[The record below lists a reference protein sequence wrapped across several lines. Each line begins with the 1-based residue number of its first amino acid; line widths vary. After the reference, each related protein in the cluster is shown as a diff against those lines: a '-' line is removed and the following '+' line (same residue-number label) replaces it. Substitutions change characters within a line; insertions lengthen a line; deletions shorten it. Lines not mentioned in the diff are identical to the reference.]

1 MSNTPDI
8 NRGYMKYILMIL
20 MSYFLINVANAKD
33 YIFEGYGVSELSTIE
48 ISDNFKFLA
57 YTSEGMWD
65 DSNGDYGNEKCSGYL
80 KQQNKKVELEIFC
93 ETINQNNEKFWNSRI
108 RKSDK
113 GGGIGK
119 MTIIN
124 GTGKYKNFIGYECP
138 YGVNYKKQYAQFRAK
153 CKIKN

>member
-1 MSNTPDI
+1 
-8 NRGYMKYILMIL
+8 MIIKIVIT
-20 MSYFLINVANAKD
+20 FLFYLFSIANISGKD
-33 YIFEGYGVSELSTIE
+33 YIFEGYGVSELSTVQ
-48 ISDNFKFLA
+48 ISDNFKFSA

-93 ETINQNNEKFWNSRI
+93 ETVNQNNEKFWNSRI

-124 GTGKYKNFIGYECP
+124 GTGKYKNFIGLECP
-138 YGVNYKKQYAQFRAK
+138 YGVNYKKRNAWFKAK
-153 CKIKN
+153 CKIKE

>member
-1 MSNTPDI
+1 
-8 NRGYMKYILMIL
+8 MIIKIVITFFFYL
-20 MSYFLINVANAKD
+20 FSIANISGKD
-33 YIFEGYGVSELSTIE
+33 YIFEGYGVSELSTVQ
-48 ISDNFKFLA
+48 ISDNFKFSA

-93 ETINQNNEKFWNSRI
+93 ETVNQNNEKFWNSRI

-124 GTGKYKNFIGYECP
+124 GTGKYKNFIGLECP
-138 YGVNYKKQYAQFRAK
+138 YGVNYKKEYAWFRAK
-153 CKIKN
+153 CNIKE